1 MTYNEFIQN
10 ILDTRGRFGIPDG
23 EYKERHHIMPK
34 CMGGTN
40 DEENLIDLY
49 AQEHFVAHQLIANE
63 NPSCN
68 ALHYALWNMSNVIG
82 ATGERYKLTPEEYEN
97 IRKNI
102 SKKFSGVNNPMYG
115 KRSPMYGKHHSKET
129 KEKMRNRALGRK
141 MSEEFK
147 LAASE
152 YWIGKRK
159 GENNP
164 MYGRRG
170 GDNPKAKPVLQF
182 NIDGT
187 FLRRWESAKD
197 VQKELG
203 IKAPNIVD
211 CCNHKKY
218 HKTAGG
224 FIWRYSEEG
233 E

>member
-1 MTYNEFIQN
+1 MTYKEFIQN
-10 ILDTRGRFGIPDG
+10 ILDTRGRFGIPKE
-23 EYKERHHIMPK
+23 EYKERHHIIPK

-49 AQEHFVAHQLIANE
+49 AREHFVAHQLIASE

-68 ALHYALWNMSNVIG
+68 ALHYALWNMANMTG

-97 IRKNI
+97 IRTSI

-115 KRSPMYGKHHSKET
+115 KRSAMYGKHHSKET
-129 KEKMRNRALGRK
+129 KEKIRNKALGRK
-141 MSEEFK
+141 MPEEFK
-147 LAASE
+147 RAASE
-152 YWIGKRK
+152 YWTGKRK

-170 GDNPKAKPVLQF
+170 GDNPQAKSVLQF
-182 NIDGT
+182 DVEGT
-187 FLRRWESAKD
+187 FLRKWKSAKD
-197 VQKELG
+197 AQKELG

-211 CCNHKKY
+211 CCKHKKY

>member
-1 MTYNEFIQN
+1 MTYKEFIQN
-10 ILDTRGRFGIPDG
+10 ILDTRGRFGIPKE
-23 EYKERHHIMPK
+23 EYKERHHIIPK

-49 AQEHFVAHQLIANE
+49 AREHFVAHQLIANE

-68 ALHYALWNMSNVIG
+68 ALHYALWNMANMTG

-97 IRKNI
+97 IRTSI
-102 SKKFSGVNNPMYG
+102 SKKFSGVNNPMYS
-115 KRSPMYGKHHSKET
+115 KRSAMYGKHHSKET
-129 KEKMRNRALGRK
+129 KEKIRNKALGRK

-147 LAASE
+147 QAASE
-152 YWIGKRK
+152 YWTGKRK

-170 GDNPKAKPVLQF
+170 GDNPQAKPVLQF
-182 NIDGT
+182 DAEGT
-187 FLRRWESAKD
+187 FLRKWKSAKD

-211 CCNHKKY
+211 CCKHKKY

>member
-1 MTYNEFIQN
+1 MTYKEFIQN
-10 ILDTRGRFGIPDG
+10 ILDTRGRFGIPKE
-23 EYKERHHIMPK
+23 EYKERHHIVPK
-34 CMGGTN
+34 CLGGTN

-49 AQEHFVAHQLIANE
+49 AQEHFVAHQLMVNE

-68 ALHYALWNMSNVIG
+68 ALHYALWNMANVTG

-97 IRKNI
+97 IRTSI

-115 KRSPMYGKHHSKET
+115 KRSAMYGKHHSEET
-129 KEKMRNRALGRK
+129 KEKIRNKALGRK
-141 MSEEFK
+141 MPEEFK
-147 LAASE
+147 RAASD
-152 YWIGKRK
+152 YWMGKRK

-182 NIDGT
+182 DVDGT
-187 FLRRWESAKD
+187 FLRKWKSVKD